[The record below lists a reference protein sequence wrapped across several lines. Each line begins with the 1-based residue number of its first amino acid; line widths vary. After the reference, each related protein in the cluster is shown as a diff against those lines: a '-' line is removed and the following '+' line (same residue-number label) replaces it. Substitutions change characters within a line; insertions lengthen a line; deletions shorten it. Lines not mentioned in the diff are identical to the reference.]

1 MYLRLE
7 FLKTLVQELLRQN
20 FIVLGLVT
28 VRELVH
34 MPGLIT
40 AKAILL
46 FANRSFAIVRLP
58 GRGGLC
64 HFHSYKI
71 TGSIKNAIT

>member
-40 AKAILL
+40 AKA
-46 FANRSFAIVRLP
+46 
-58 GRGGLC
+58 LC
-64 HFHSYKI
+64 S
-71 TGSIKNAIT
+71 ALCQ